1 MELSAEALVTHTAS
15 AVARER
21 GRCRA
26 IVDNAADLQIAQGN
40 VDAASALY
48 EIAELI
54 AGGSDL
60 YGNEPATTEN
70 AHHVPNSHQ
79 SESDEPER
87 ALDSGSKRAAERHEA
102 ISTREEVGERQGEA
116 VEEGEGRQREDAD
129 EAEWKEALRLRQWR
143 D

>member
-60 YGNEPATTEN
+60 YGNEARDN
-70 AHHVPNSHQ
+70 RDDDVQNSDLR
-79 SESDEPER
+79 ESDESER
-87 ALDSGSKRAAERHEA
+87 PFDSRSKRPAERHEA
-102 ISTREEVGERQGEA
+102 VSTGEEVGERQGSA
-116 VEEGEGRQREDAD
+116 VEEGERRQREDVE
-129 EAEWKEALRLRQWR
+129 EAEWQQALRLRQWR